1 MQNPNPN
8 VEQQYR
14 VLSVIWFVLLFS
26 QMMFLVVVFIT
37 RPEVFNFDFSKPAFG
52 ENPPLTIAFAV
63 LAVINFSLSFVVEK
77 RAVAQAVAEQKPQY
91 MQTGLI
97 VACALCEAISLLGLV
112 LAFAFS
118 YQYFFAW
125 FALGILGIV
134 LHFPK
139 RDNINAASYKK

>member
-1 MQNPNPN
+1 MQNSN

-26 QMMFLVVVFIT
+26 QLMFLVVVFIT
-37 RPEVFNFDFSKPAFG
+37 RPEVFSFDFSKPLLG
-52 ENPPLTIAFAV
+52 ENPPVIIAFAV
-63 LAVINFSLSFVVEK
+63 LAIVNLILSFVVEN
-77 RAVAQAVAEQKPQY
+77 RAAAQAIADQKPQY
-91 MQTGLI
+91 IQTGLI

-134 LHFPK
+134 LHFPQ
-139 RDNINAASYKK
+139 RGNLIAASYKK